1 MSVTKLIAG
10 DRARTSRQQKA
21 REAQL
26 EVETEWISIELETWR
41 GPLGLR

>member
-1 MSVTKLIAG
+1 MSITKLIAG
-10 DRARTSRQQKA
+10 NRARMSRQQKV
-21 REAQL
+21 REARL